1 MPKINYQFSDGYYEE
16 IEVTEEFAQAYEEID
31 KQTKRNDKKF
41 DWRTRNK
48 ESSLEKLHDECGFEL
63 QDLSVSVTE
72 QAERADFIE
81 RFMRLLTEKQ
91 KAVFCK
97 VYIENKPLRL
107 TAQELGV
114 HLKSVQKHV
123 LLDRLFLYDNIQ
135 SMVAVDIHN
144 RYCDID

>member
-1 MPKINYQFSDGYYEE
+1 MPKINYQFSDGHFEE

-107 TAQELGV
+107 TAQELGA

-123 LLDRLFLYDNIQ
+123 LLIHKKFLKNF
-135 SMVAVDIHN
+135 SK
-144 RYCDID
+144 

>member
-1 MPKINYQFSDGYYEE
+1 MPKINYQFSDGHFKE

-63 QDLSVSVTE
+63 QDLSVSVAE

-81 RFMRLLTEKQ
+81 RFMRLLTESK
-91 KAVFCK
+91 K
-97 VYIENKPLRL
+97 
-107 TAQELGV
+107 
-114 HLKSVQKHV
+114 
-123 LLDRLFLYDNIQ
+123 
-135 SMVAVDIHN
+135 
-144 RYCDID
+144 RYFVKFT

>member
-1 MPKINYQFSDGYYEE
+1 MITINYQFSDGHYEE

-63 QDLSVSVTE
+63 QDLSVSATE

-91 KAVFCK
+91 KAVFCTK
-97 VYIENKPLRL
+97 TRFAY
-107 TAQELGV
+107 
-114 HLKSVQKHV
+114 S
-123 LLDRLFLYDNIQ
+123 
-135 SMVAVDIHN
+135 
-144 RYCDID
+144 